1 MKDSSPMGMHSS
13 SDAFNFIESFTNL
26 ERNSAG
32 SRTEYKLERMAYML
46 ESFGHPERSFKA
58 VHIAGSKGKGSTAA
72 ITARILKE
80 LGFNTG
86 MFTSPHLVTYK
97 ERITL
102 AGEFFPDDVYVR
114 NTALIKEMLERG
126 NLTGNLGQPTTF
138 ELLTLLAFLI
148 FREQGCQW
156 AVLETGM
163 GGRLDATNL
172 IVPEVSIITPI
183 ELEHCDVLGDT
194 IEKIAFEKAGII
206 KPGVPVAVH
215 HQRPEALEVLKR
227 QAEELRSPF
236 IYADD
241 NIKIED
247 RRLKPD
253 GSAFTLS
260 MNGRKYEIATNLT
273 GDFQCDNIAS
283 SLLALSR
290 IMPEIDMQ
298 NTLNALKDVPLEGRM
313 EIAGTEPP
321 VVVDCSHTA
330 YSIQRLLE
338 SCKKIFGTGGVLVFG
353 SVKGKNYQ
361 AMLDL
366 LVPCFD
372 EVIISEPQGF
382 KETDVEAVYNYA
394 KGLGRTGQKA
404 DKIVTLEKSPEK
416 SLELAISEAVKLGWK
431 KPVVVTGSF
440 YLAGAVKK
448 YLSERS
454 IE

>member
-1 MKDSSPMGMHSS
+1 MGMHSS
-13 SDAFNFIESFTNL
+13 SDAFNYIESFTNL
-26 ERNSAG
+26 ERNPAG

-46 ESFGHPERSFKA
+46 EACGHPERSFRA

-80 LGFNTG
+80 LGYKTG
-86 MFTSPHLVTYK
+86 MFTSPHLITYK

-102 AGEFFPDDVYVR
+102 SGDFFPDDVYIR
-114 NTALIKEMLERG
+114 NTELIKEMLECG
-126 NLTGNLGQPTTF
+126 KLTGKMGQPTTF

-148 FREQGCQW
+148 FKEQGCRW

-194 IEKIAFEKAGII
+194 LEKIAFEKAGII
-206 KPGVPVAVH
+206 KQGVPAVVQ
-215 HQRPEALEVLKR
+215 HQRPEALEVLR
-227 QAEELRSPF
+227 RRAEELKSTF

-241 NIKIED
+241 HIKIED
-247 RRLKPD
+247 LRLGPE
-253 GSAFTLS
+253 GSTFTLS
-260 MNGRKYEIATNLT
+260 MDGREYGIATNLT

-290 IMPEIDMQ
+290 IMPDIDMHK
-298 NTLNALKDVPLEGRM
+298 TLNALKNIPLEGRM

-321 VVVDCSHTA
+321 VVVDGSHTA
-330 YSIQRLLE
+330 YSIQRLLD

-382 KETDVEAVYNYA
+382 KETDVKAVYNYA
-394 KGLGRTGQKA
+394 KSLCDAGQRYGKPLY
-404 DKIVTLEKSPEK
+404 LESVPEK
-416 SLELAISEAVKLGWK
+416 ALELALSKASEIGGK

-440 YLAGAVKK
+440 YLAGAIKK
-448 YLSERS
+448 YLLERS

>member
-1 MKDSSPMGMHSS
+1 MGMHSS
-13 SDAFNFIESFTNL
+13 SDAFNYIESFTNL
-26 ERNSAG
+26 ERTPSGAR
-32 SRTEYKLERMAYML
+32 SEYKLERMAYML
-46 ESFGHPERSFKA
+46 EQTGHPERSFKA

-72 ITARILKE
+72 ITSRILKE
-80 LGFNTG
+80 LGYKTG

-114 NTALIKEMLERG
+114 STELIKEMLEWG
-126 NLTGNLGQPTTF
+126 KLTGNLGLPTTF

-148 FREQGCQW
+148 FREQGCQR

-172 IVPEVSIITPI
+172 VVPEVSIITPI

-206 KPGVPVAVH
+206 KPGVPVVVQ
-215 HQRPEALEVLKR
+215 HQRPEALEVLRRK
-227 QAEELRSPF
+227 AEEMRSPF

-241 NIKIED
+241 HIKIENC
-247 RRLKPD
+247 RLGPE
-253 GSAFTLS
+253 GSTFTLS
-260 MNGRKYEIATNLT
+260 QDGRQYSIVTNLA

-290 IMPEIDMQ
+290 IMPDIDISK
-298 NTLNALKDVPLEGRM
+298 TLKALQDVPLEGRM
-313 EIAGTEPP
+313 EIVGTEPA
-321 VVVDCSHTA
+321 VVVDGSHTA
-330 YSIQRLLE
+330 YSIQRLLD
-338 SCKKIFGTGGVLVFG
+338 SCKKIFGAGGVLVFG

-361 AMLDL
+361 AMLDI
-366 LVPCFD
+366 LVPAFN

-382 KETDVEAVYNYA
+382 KETDVEAVYRYA
-394 KGLGRTGQKA
+394 KNICDAGQQDGKPLYLEPVPGKALDLAVDKAAKLGR
-404 DKIVTLEKSPEK
+404 
-416 SLELAISEAVKLGWK
+416 K

-454 IE
+454 KK